1 MFRIILFQEDFWRDS
16 AFIALFKCSSLT
28 FAWKVSIVGV
38 ILVRIFLHLDW
49 VRRDTPYSV
58 RMLKMRSRIT
68 PNTVSLRSVNF
79 EGNKGI
85 VGILVVSFNVN
96 QNTLFSL
103 TVIILLK
110 RAFYGWNDI
119 FIILSTGSLYL
130 FHTHWN

>member
-1 MFRIILFQEDFWRDS
+1 MKKQKVAAA
-16 AFIALFKCSSLT
+16 AFIALSKCSSLT

-49 VRRDTPYSV
+49 GRRDTPYSV

-85 VGILVVSFNVN
+85 VGILVVCFNVN